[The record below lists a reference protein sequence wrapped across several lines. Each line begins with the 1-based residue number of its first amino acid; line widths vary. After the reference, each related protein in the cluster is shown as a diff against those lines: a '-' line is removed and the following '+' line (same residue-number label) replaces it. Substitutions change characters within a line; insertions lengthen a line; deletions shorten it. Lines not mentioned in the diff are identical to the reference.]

1 MEPII
6 RVENLTFEYRKVSPE
21 GTATSY
27 RAVDGVTFEVPSG
40 EFVAVLEMN
49 GSG

>member
-21 GTATSY
+21 GQEASF
-27 RAVDGVTFEVPSG
+27 RAVDGVTFEVNSWRFWG
-40 EFVAVLEMN
+40 
-49 GSG
+49 

>member
-21 GTATSY
+21 GTTTSF

-40 EFVAVLEMN
+40 EFVAVLGMN
-49 GSG
+49 GS